1 MENRSAAYERL
12 SQDDG
17 DKQESESIRSQR
29 ALIQQYVDNNPALH
43 LVAEYADDGWS
54 GTNFDRPDF
63 KRMMDDAA
71 KGRINCI
78 IVKDLSRFGRNYI
91 GMGKYM
97 ERILPSMG
105 VRLIAIN
112 DNYDSAK
119 NNDSD
124 SIIVPFKNLIND
136 SYSRDISTKIRS
148 QLDVK
153 RKRGDFIGNYAAY
166 GYKKDEQDHNHLVPD
181 EYASGV
187 VRDIFCWKMEGLGCK
202 AIADRLNEKD
212 VLCPMEYHRMQ
223 GVNLN
228 SGFRGKEM
236 PKWSQGSV
244 GHILRNEL
252 YIGTMQ
258 QGKYK
263 KANYKLKEQIA
274 MPKENWVCVE
284 DTHDAI
290 IEPDMF
296 YRVQELLAMD
306 TCTTKEAGDNIFI
319 GIAKCADCGQNMVRR
334 GRGANGKKRYLN
346 CCTYRDKLG
355 CDSHLVNED
364 ELYFRVLDAINI
376 MVEYVLKL
384 EEALE
389 KINEVPVE
397 YRNQNSG
404 AMEHIRQMEKEM
416 DRYRHLRAQLYED
429 LNEGIITREE
439 YDEFHE
445 NFSSKLEA
453 ARLAKEQ
460 AERELTAFRTLDK
473 DSLGFIKIFKKYR
486 HLAVLDRR
494 AVVELIDSIEIKDK
508 EHITIN
514 FRFDDQVE
522 SLARYCGAGEEDCG

>member
-166 GYKKDEQDHNHLVPD
+166 GYKRDENDHNRLVVD
-181 EYASGV
+181 EYAAGI
-187 VRDIFCWKMEGLGCK
+187 VRDIFNMKMEGLGCQT
-202 AIADRLNEKD
+202 IADRLNERG
-212 VLCPMEYHRMQ
+212 VLSPMEYHRLQ
-223 GVNLN
+223 GVNLKT
-228 SGFRGKEM
+228 GFRGD
-236 PKWSQGSV
+236 GSPRWTS
-244 GHILRNEL
+244 GQISPMLRNRV

-258 QGKYK
+258 QGKRRK
-263 KANYKLKEQIA
+263 TNYKMKQLVDVPEEEWI
-274 MPKENWVCVE
+274 CVE
-284 DTHDAI
+284 GTH
-290 IEPDMF
+290 
-296 YRVQELLAMD
+296 
-306 TCTTKEAGDNIFI
+306 
-319 GIAKCADCGQNMVRR
+319 
-334 GRGANGKKRYLN
+334 
-346 CCTYRDKLG
+346 
-355 CDSHLVNED
+355 
-364 ELYFRVLDAINI
+364 
-376 MVEYVLKL
+376 
-384 EEALE
+384 
-389 KINEVPVE
+389 
-397 YRNQNSG
+397 
-404 AMEHIRQMEKEM
+404 
-416 DRYRHLRAQLYED
+416 
-429 LNEGIITREE
+429 
-439 YDEFHE
+439 
-445 NFSSKLEA
+445 
-453 ARLAKEQ
+453 
-460 AERELTAFRTLDK
+460 
-473 DSLGFIKIFKKYR
+473 
-486 HLAVLDRR
+486 
-494 AVVELIDSIEIKDK
+494 
-508 EHITIN
+508 
-514 FRFDDQVE
+514 
-522 SLARYCGAGEEDCG
+522 

>member
-166 GYKKDEQDHNHLVPD
+166 GYKRDENDHNRLVVD
-181 EYASGV
+181 EYAAGI
-187 VRDIFCWKMEGLGCK
+187 VRDIFNMKMEGLGCQT
-202 AIADRLNEKD
+202 IADRLNERG
-212 VLCPMEYHRMQ
+212 VLSPMEYHRLQ
-223 GVNLN
+223 GVNLKT
-228 SGFRGKEM
+228 GFRGD
-236 PKWSQGSV
+236 GSPRWTS
-244 GHILRNEL
+244 GQISPMLRNRV

-258 QGKYK
+258 QGKRRK
-263 KANYKLKEQIA
+263 TNYKMKQLVDVPEEEWI
-274 MPKENWVCVE
+274 CVE
-284 DTHDAI
+284 GTHEAI
-290 IEPDMF
+290 IDPDVF
-296 YRVQELLAMD
+296 ERVQELLQLD
-306 TCTTKEAGDNIFI
+306 TCTAKVPGDNIFT
-319 GIAKCADCGQNMVRR
+319 GIVRCADCGQNLVRR
-334 GRGANGKKRYLN
+334 GGGGKRYLA
-346 CCTYRDKLG
+346 CCTYRDGLG
-355 CDSHLVNED
+355 CTSHLINED
-364 ELYFRVLDAINI
+364 ELYFKTLDAINV

-384 EEALE
+384 EEMMGQVTETPAE
-389 KINEVPVE
+389 S
-397 YRNQNSG
+397 RNDG
-404 AMEHIRQMEKEM
+404 AREHIRALEKEM

-429 LNEGIITREE
+429 LNEGIITRDE
-439 YDEFHE
+439 YDEFHAS
-445 NFSSKLEA
+445 FSAKLEA
-453 ARLAKEQ
+453 ARQAKEQ
-460 AERELTAFRTLDK
+460 AEAELESFRTLDA
-473 DSLGFIKIFKKYR
+473 DSLGFLRIFKKYR

-494 AVVELIDSIEIKDK
+494 AVVELIDSIVVKDK
-508 EHITIN
+508 DHITIN
-514 FRFDDQVE
+514 FRFADRIE
-522 SLARYCGAGEEDCG
+522 GLARYCGIEQNNGQEDSE